1 MSNASGGEKLSRA
14 GDVVLSDAFI
24 TSSNGAVLDIS
35 SAVVG
40 VELYENIFETFVN
53 GKAVVSD
60 SSALQTFFPMVGN
73 EFLTLRFHT
82 PGFSSEDSCGGEFFI
97 YKCSDSVRHTDRNSV
112 YVLYF
117 ISKEAVVDQN
127 KRISHT
133 FRDSPSDAVKWLLG
147 DNGLQTEKK
156 LFCEE
161 PRNRFAF
168 CSNWW
173 KPSRCIQWVADH
185 GVSASGS
192 PSFLFFENR
201 RGFVFASLDSIM
213 DSSIPVAMEFSV
225 SNYSRTMGDRQTASR
240 DLMKDYQTILQIDY
254 HNGFDYFKRLRD
266 GFYGSEII
274 TMDMTTQRYTHNRF
288 GREFFADKHL
298 NAYSPVAEKVV
309 ATSRGSMK
317 FVPRMYNNFEDF
329 EESTVHDTVADRNAI
344 LSRLSSQG
352 FTIQVY
358 GRTDYS
364 AGQKVRV
371 TIPRSGQVRD
381 GDSDSSDKLLS
392 GVYLVTGLCHNITS
406 YDHRTILELAKDS
419 YSIDIN
425 KTGMPKG

>member
-1 MSNASGGEKLSRA
+1 MSNASSGEKLSRA
-14 GDVVLSDAFI
+14 GDVVISEAYV
-24 TSSNGAVLDIS
+24 TSSNGATLDIM

-40 VELYENIFETFVN
+40 IELYENIFETFVS
-53 GKAVVSD
+53 GKVIVSD
-60 SSALQTFFPMVGN
+60 SSAIQMFFPMVGN

-117 ISKEAVVDQN
+117 ISKEAVIDQN

-133 FRDSPSDAVKWLLG
+133 FRDPPADMVKWLLG
-147 DNGLQTEKK
+147 DNGLQTEKE
-156 LFCEE
+156 LFSEE
-161 PRNRFAF
+161 PRNKFAF

-173 KPSRCIQWVADH
+173 KPGRCLQWIADH
-185 GVSASGS
+185 SVSAKGS

-213 DSSIPVAMEFSV
+213 DPSVSPVIDLSV
-225 SNYSRTMGDRQTASR
+225 SNYSRTMGDRQSASHDIMR
-240 DLMKDYQTILQIDY
+240 DYQTILQIDY

-266 GFYGSEII
+266 GFYGSEIV

-288 GREFFADKHL
+288 NREFSADNHL
-298 NAYSPVAEKVV
+298 NSYSPVADNAV

-329 EESTVHDTVADRNAI
+329 EESTNHDTMADRNAI
-344 LSRLSSQG
+344 LSRLTSHG
-352 FTIQVY
+352 LTVQVY

-364 AGQKVRV
+364 VGQKIRV
-371 TIPRSGQVRD
+371 TVPRSGQIRD

-392 GVYLVTGLCHNITS
+392 GVYLVTGLCHNVTS

-419 YSIDIN
+419 YPIDIN